1 MECPTFENE
10 NAGIFGEK
18 ISVFCKKRMSMNQ
31 VARGILVVVLFTV
44 MSTAQTTT
52 PVEYVVVRPV
62 VNMFRTPSLDADVV
76 SQSLYG
82 TNVTLIKAV
91 GNWMQI
97 RTADDYTGWVQIEGL
112 RKLAGKRYADGV
124 EFVKVSESSANVYRE
139 PDVTAHA
146 PLLNLPWES
155 RLEVINAKV
164 DERGRWL
171 RVRLA
176 DGGEGFIQRGDVS
189 SDAST
194 LDIPQTIA
202 LAKRFMGVTYTWG
215 GTSSFGFDCSGFVQM
230 LVRQRG
236 VTLPRDASLQ
246 ANWNGLLK
254 VERKDLVAGDLLYF
268 GEDLTKVTHT
278 GMYIGNG
285 EFIHDTTHERPMVQI
300 SRLNDE
306 PWTKL
311 LVAARRVKQ

>member
-1 MECPTFENE
+1 MVTLER
-10 NAGIFGEK
+10 K
-18 ISVFCKKRMSMNQ
+18 LISMKK
-31 VARGILVVVLFTV
+31 VVRGILFAVLLTV
-44 MSTAQTTT
+44 MSTAQTTSS
-52 PVEYVVVRPV
+52 VEYVVVRPV
-62 VNMFRTPSLDADVV
+62 VNMFRTPTLDADVV

-82 TNVTLIKAV
+82 TNVKLVKTEGAWL
-91 GNWMQI
+91 QI
-97 RTADDYTGWVQIEGL
+97 RTADDYTGWVQAEGL
-112 RKLAGKRYADGV
+112 RKLEGKRYAEGTA
-124 EFVKVSESSANVYRE
+124 FVKVSESSANVYRE

-155 RLEVINAKV
+155 RLEVITPKV
-164 DERGRWL
+164 DEKGRWIK
-171 RVRLA
+171 VHLA

-189 SDAST
+189 SDITT

-230 LVRQRG
+230 LMRQRG
-236 VTLPRDASLQ
+236 ITVPRDASLQ
-246 ANWNGLLK
+246 VHWEKAAH
-254 VERKDLVAGDLLYF
+254 VDRKELQAGDLLYF
-268 GEDLTKVTHT
+268 GEGLDKVTHT

-300 SRLNDE
+300 SRLDDE

-311 LVAARRVKQ
+311 FVAARRVKP

>member
-1 MECPTFENE
+1 MNKVVRVMLV
-10 NAGIFGEK
+10 A
-18 ISVFCKKRMSMNQ
+18 VLLMAMS
-31 VARGILVVVLFTV
+31 A
-44 MSTAQTTT
+44 AQATQS
-52 PVEYVVVRPV
+52 VEYVVVRPV
-62 VNMFRTPSLDADVV
+62 VNMFRSPSLDADVV

-82 TNVTLIKAV
+82 TNVTLVKSA
-91 GNWMQI
+91 GEWLEI
-97 RTADDYTGWVQIEGL
+97 RTADEYTGWVQANGL
-112 RKLAGKRYADGV
+112 RKLEGRHYADGV
-124 EFVKVSESSANVYRE
+124 PFLRVAESSANVYRE
-139 PDVTAHA
+139 PDVTLHA

-155 RLEVINAKV
+155 RLEVIDEKV
-164 DERGRWL
+164 DDRGRWL

-176 DGGEGFIQRGDVS
+176 DGGEGFIQRGDIS
-189 SDAST
+189 KTTGT

-236 VTLPRDASLQ
+236 ITLPRDASLQ
-246 ANWNGLLK
+246 VNWKGVAP
-254 VERKDLVAGDLLYF
+254 VERKDLQAGDLLYF

-300 SRLNDE
+300 SRLDDA

>member
-1 MECPTFENE
+1 M
-10 NAGIFGEK
+10 
-18 ISVFCKKRMSMNQ
+18 RMQILQ
-31 VARGILVVVLFTV
+31 VARVMLVLLLLPV
-44 MSTAQTTT
+44 MSHGQVSTS
-52 PVEYVVVRPV
+52 VEYVVVRPV
-62 VNMFRTPSLDADVV
+62 VNMFRTASLDADVV

-82 TNVTLIKAV
+82 TNVTAV
-91 GNWMQI
+91 KVEGDWIQI
-97 RTADDYTGWVQIEGL
+97 RTADDYTGWVLSNGL
-112 RKLAGKRYADGV
+112 RKLDGKRYAEGV
-124 EFVKVSESSANVYRE
+124 PFLQVSESSANVYRE

-155 RLEVINAKV
+155 RLEVLSDKV

-171 RVRLA
+171 KVHLA
-176 DGGEGFIQRGDVS
+176 DGGEGFIQRGDV
-189 SDAST
+189 AKPAGA

-215 GTSSFGFDCSGFVQM
+215 GTSSFGFDCSGFMQM
-230 LVRQRG
+230 LMRQRG
-236 VTLPRDASLQ
+236 IILPRDASLQ
-246 ANWNGLLK
+246 VSWAGSTT
-254 VERKDLVAGDLLYF
+254 VDRKDLRAGDLLYF
-268 GEDLTKVTHT
+268 GDDLSKVTHT

-300 SRLNDE
+300 SRLDDA

>member
-1 MECPTFENE
+1 
-10 NAGIFGEK
+10 
-18 ISVFCKKRMSMNQ
+18 MNR
-31 VARGILVVVLFTV
+31 VARGMLIAVLFTV

-52 PVEYVVVRPV
+52 LVEYVVVRPV
-62 VNMFRTPSLDADVV
+62 VNMFRTPTLDADVV

-82 TNVTLIKAV
+82 TNVKLIKAD
-91 GNWMQI
+91 GNWLEI
-97 RTADDYTGWVQIEGL
+97 RTADDYTGWVQADGL
-112 RKLAGKRYADGV
+112 KKLDGKRYAEGV
-124 EFVKVSESSANVYRE
+124 ESVRVSESSANVYRE

-146 PLLNLPWES
+146 PIFNLPWES
-155 RLEVINAKV
+155 RLEVMNGKV
-164 DERGRWL
+164 DDRGRWL
-171 RVRLA
+171 KVRLA

-189 SDAST
+189 ADT
-194 LDIPQTIA
+194 TPLTIPQTIA

-236 VTLPRDASLQ
+236 ITLPRDASLQ
-246 ANWNGLLK
+246 VNWSGATK
-254 VERKDLVAGDLLYF
+254 VDRKDLVAGDLLYF

-300 SRLNDE
+300 SRLDDE

-311 LVAARRVKQ
+311 LVAARRVKPQ